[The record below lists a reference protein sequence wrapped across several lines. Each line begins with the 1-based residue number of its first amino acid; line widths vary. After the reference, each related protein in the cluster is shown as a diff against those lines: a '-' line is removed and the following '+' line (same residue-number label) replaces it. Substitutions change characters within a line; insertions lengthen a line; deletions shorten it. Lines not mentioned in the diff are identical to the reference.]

1 MTPRIR
7 AVVFDFDG
15 VIVDSEGAHF
25 AALRDTMA
33 AEGWPLS
40 KPEYCERYL
49 GFSDRDTFEALS
61 VDRSL
66 ALSPSAIAR
75 LTADKARRFAALSEN
90 GPVPCPGAVECVR
103 ALSQRFP
110 LAIASGA
117 VRREIV
123 AALDSLRLT
132 ASFTAIVG
140 ADDVET
146 HKPDPAPYLEAAGQ
160 LNVAPA
166 SCAAIED
173 SPWGLESARGAGM
186 FTVGVTHSYPADR
199 LSADLIVSSLAEVTR
214 SLI

>member
-1 MTPRIR
+1 VKRSIR

-40 KPEYCERYL
+40 KLDYCDRYL
-49 GFSDRDTFEALS
+49 GYSDRDTFEALNH
-61 VDRSL
+61 DRSL
-66 ALSPSAIAR
+66 QLTAAAITR
-75 LTADKARRFAALSEN
+75 LIADKARRYEELAHH
-90 GPVPCPGAVECVR
+90 GPLAFPGAVDCVR
-103 ALSQRFP
+103 LLAQRFP

-117 VRREIV
+117 VRREIA
-123 AALDSLRLT
+123 AALDELALSDCF
-132 ASFTAIVG
+132 AAIVG

-146 HKPDPAPYLEAAGQ
+146 HKPDPAPYLEAARR
-160 LNVAPA
+160 LNIAPA

-186 FTVGVTHSYPADR
+186 FTIGVTHSYPAAR
-199 LSADLIVSSLAEVTR
+199 LPADVVLSSLGEVAR
-214 SLI
+214 ALV